1 MNPEIF
7 FSQQAETLPC
17 LLPVLQPVSQADH
30 VPVRQ
35 EDDRVLAGGE
45 GGEQEVQQRAG
56 RGQCQL
62 GTEGQQSVVVIDRGE
77 NQESH
82 NQPIKLL

>member
-7 FSQQAETLPC
+7 FSQQAKTRPC
-17 LLPVLQPVSQADH
+17 LLPVLQPVPQADR

-45 GGEQEVQQRAG
+45 GGEQKVQQRAG
-56 RGQCQL
+56 GGQQQL
-62 GTEGQQSVVVIDRGE
+62 GTEGQQSVVVADREE

-82 NQPIKLL
+82 NQPIK